1 VSSILITAG
10 PTREKID
17 PVRFISNYSTGRFG
31 YEIAK
36 EAKRRGHK
44 VTLVS
49 GPTSLAR
56 PKGIRFIAVE
66 SARDMMKVLSKEF
79 PGCGCL
85 IMAAAVSDWRVK
97 SAAKRKIKRGPGG
110 KSLELMENP
119 DIVKALARRK
129 GRRVVAGFAL
139 ETEDLAR
146 DALKKLKAKN
156 LDIIIANKLAAGAAI
171 FGDNPA
177 NILIM
182 DRFGRRVEVR
192 RRSKKYLAK
201 IILDK
206 VLSFNINLA

>member
-1 VSSILITAG
+1 MSARILITAG

-36 EAKRRGHK
+36 EAKRRGYA

-49 GPTSLAR
+49 GPTALAK
-56 PKGIRFIAVE
+56 PKGVKFIRIE
-66 SARDMMKVLSKEF
+66 SARDMMKALSKEF

-97 SAAKRKIKRGPGG
+97 DAAKRKIKRGPGKKG
-110 KSLELMENP
+110 LELIENP
-119 DIVKALARRK
+119 DILKALARRK
-129 GRRVVAGFAL
+129 GRRVVVGYAL
-139 ETEDLAR
+139 ETEGLAR
-146 DALKKLKAKN
+146 NALKKLKAKN
-156 LDIIIANKLAAGAAI
+156 LDIIIANKLAAGSRI

-182 DRFGRRVEVR
+182 DRLGNRVEVR
-192 RRSKKYLAK
+192 RRSKEALAK

-206 VLSFNINLA
+206 VSSFNID